1 MVFDQNYFECLHG
14 SDQDTGHRNGRDM
27 LEALIWFMQSFSSQL
42 TLNTTMRNLHPKVD
56 SGGLSFP
63 SSLNFLIFVDLP
75 LELPGSITFHHV
87 ENISST
93 SGRIILSSKVGIFPG
108 KQLC

>member
-1 MVFDQNYFECLHG
+1 MVFDQNYFESLHASG
-14 SDQDTGHRNGRDM
+14 QDTGHRNGRDM
-27 LEALIWFMQSFSSQL
+27 LKALIWFMQSFFSQL
-42 TLNTTMRNLHPKVD
+42 MLNMTMRNLHPKVD

-63 SSLNFLIFVDLP
+63 SSLNFVILVDLP
-75 LELPGSITFHHV
+75 MELLGSIKFHHL

-93 SGRIILSSKVGIFPG
+93 SDRISLSFKVGIFPG